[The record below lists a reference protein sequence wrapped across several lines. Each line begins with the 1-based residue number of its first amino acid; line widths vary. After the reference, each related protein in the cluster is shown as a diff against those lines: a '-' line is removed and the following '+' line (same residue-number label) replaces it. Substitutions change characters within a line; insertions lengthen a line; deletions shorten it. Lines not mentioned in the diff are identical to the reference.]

1 VTIGEAW
8 AAGLRRVRLPIWT
21 PLAYIRL
28 NGNELGMF
36 SHCDLFDRHGR
47 WAVATYRQ
55 TGEEVT
61 SCYIWDDT
69 HDDYEAYTGEL
80 DPMDTEERAT

>member
-1 VTIGEAW
+1 MTIGEARV
-8 AAGLRRVRLPIWT
+8 AGLRRVRLPIWT

-55 TGEEVT
+55 AGEEVT
-61 SCYIWDDT
+61 SVYILDDT
-69 HDDYEAYTGEL
+69 HDDYEAYTGDL